1 MTVVEKRS
9 DVDHVADN
17 LDFDKVTVDNPEA
30 LIEYDCDGVGGG
42 VIVRSL
48 TLTRQLPCTS
58 RKL

>member
-42 VIVRSL
+42 VIVSV
-48 TLTRQLPCTS
+48 TVYE
-58 RKL
+58 